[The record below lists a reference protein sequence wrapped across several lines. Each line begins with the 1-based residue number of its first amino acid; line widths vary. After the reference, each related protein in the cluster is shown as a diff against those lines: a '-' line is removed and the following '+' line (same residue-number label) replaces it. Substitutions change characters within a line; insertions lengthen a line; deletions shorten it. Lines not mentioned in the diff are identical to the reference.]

1 MINCILLVLLLVLS
15 MILLKCTNSSLV
27 IPFLNFELLFH
38 LQVLLIITL
47 PVSRFLSRLVSNDG
61 SCKDT
66 FSFVSQIKNANTSRK
81 FLVSYDVTSLLTNI
95 RLQQTIDLAINVIL
109 NHYPNLNII
118 RKERKK
124 VFLFATSQTIL
135 FLTPSFK
142 IKSIQQPWG
151 LLQLLSLLICSWV
164 FSNLSG

>member
-1 MINCILLVLLLVLS
+1 M
-15 MILLKCTNSSLV
+15 LKQKTFYSNEIEYDKLYPPGPAPARIYGTPKLHKFSSSNWFSKLRP
-27 IPFLNFELLFH
+27 IFSSIGTFGYNLA
-38 LQVLLIITL
+38 
-47 PVSRFLSRLVSNDG
+47 RFLYDLHSPLTSNDY

-66 FSFVSQIKNANTSRK
+66 FSFVSQIKNANISRK
-81 FLVSYDVTSLLTNI
+81 FLVSYDVTSLLNNI

-142 IKSIQQPWG
+142 IKSM
-151 LLQLLSLLICSWV
+151 
-164 FSNLSG
+164 